1 MPNPVIVIK
10 PKLGPYG
17 GRWGYVECSVHID
30 LGHEN
35 KNPKMDH
42 KMVEERLN
50 GKTFEITVGKD
61 KSTLRVISKSKPK
74 PRSK

>member
-1 MPNPVIVIK
+1 MSDPVIVIK

-17 GRWGYVECSVHID
+17 GRWGYVECSVRIV
-30 LGHEN
+30 LGHEKDMN
-35 KNPKMDH
+35 H

-50 GKTFEITVGKD
+50 GKTFEITVGEK
-61 KSTLRVISKSKPK
+61 KSTLRVISKSKTK